1 MQALDLSF
9 LQKALDSLLF
19 AIDCMACEKV

>member
-1 MQALDLSF
+1 MEALDLRL